1 MTLAVHLFILIGT
14 QKKILFELSL
24 IPILKQQFIKH
35 VNEGYQT
42 TCADYFSDD
51 MISIKSLDS
60 NLLDID
66 KISSSSANNVIYIIR
81 YITIKSI
88 NDRNLRLSAS
98 TNKNKK
104 TLKKYTELWDEVKNQ
119 IKFKK

>member
-1 MTLAVHLFILIGT
+1 MYKFKAKVSEIVTNRLCLGNIYI
-14 QKKILFELSL
+14 I
-24 IPILKQQFIKH
+24 
-35 VNEGYQT
+35 
-42 TCADYFSDD
+42 
-51 MISIKSLDS
+51 
-60 NLLDID
+60 
-66 KISSSSANNVIYIIR
+66 IYIIR

-88 NDRNLRLSAS
+88 NDRNLRLILNKVVGYIKENNGNGYLISAS